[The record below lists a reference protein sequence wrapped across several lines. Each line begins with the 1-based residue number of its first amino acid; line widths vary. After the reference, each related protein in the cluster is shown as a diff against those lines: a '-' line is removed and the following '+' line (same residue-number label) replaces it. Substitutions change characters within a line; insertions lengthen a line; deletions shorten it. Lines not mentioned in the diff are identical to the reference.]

1 MLVTEV
7 NLGSKCRKERRERE
21 RERER
26 EGERE
31 REQLIIE
38 AIYLDLEDIKQSK
51 SDGGT
56 ETESYPLH
64 KEPIGC
70 NFLTRC
76 CVKELC
82 FHFCA
87 LYNNLNNKEF
97 FESFDWK

>member
-7 NLGSKCRKERRERE
+7 NLGSKCRKERRE

-51 SDGGT
+51 SDGGK
-56 ETESYPLH
+56 ETDRQRQSPTPFIKSLL
-64 KEPIGC
+64 GA
-70 NFLTRC
+70 T
-76 CVKELC
+76 
-82 FHFCA
+82 
-87 LYNNLNNKEF
+87 
-97 FESFDWK
+97 S